1 MGSFPLVP
9 LGKPADIY
17 CAVLSHSVVSDSF
30 ETPARIL
37 CPWGFS
43 RQEYWVG
50 FHALLQGIL
59 LTQGSNPGLLHCRWV
74 LYHLSH
80 QGSPFIWTQYLWK
93 VDKVSLILFLCS
105 WDSPGKSTGVGCHG
119 LLQGSSWSRDQT
131 ASPALQVS
139 SVPTEPPGKPLSCTL
154 YTHYY
159 SNIILYLEGLA
170 FNISGNWGSEM
181 LSNLSAVLKL

>member
-1 MGSFPLVP
+1 MQTDIVLFAQSFSCVRLFEAPWTIAHWAPLSMEFSQQEYWSGLPSPSRGDLPDLPIKPAFPTSPALPVGSFPLVP

-80 QGSPFIWTQYLWK
+80 QGSPTDIR
-93 VDKVSLILFLCS
+93 IL
-105 WDSPGKSTGVGCHG
+105 
-119 LLQGSSWSRDQT
+119 
-131 ASPALQVS
+131 
-139 SVPTEPPGKPLSCTL
+139 E
-154 YTHYY
+154 
-159 SNIILYLEGLA
+159 
-170 FNISGNWGSEM
+170 
-181 LSNLSAVLKL
+181 